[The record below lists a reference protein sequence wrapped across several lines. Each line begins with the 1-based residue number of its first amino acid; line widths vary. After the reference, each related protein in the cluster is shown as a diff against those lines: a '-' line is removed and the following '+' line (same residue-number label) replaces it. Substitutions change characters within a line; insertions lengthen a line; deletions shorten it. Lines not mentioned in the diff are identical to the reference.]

1 VGECVPDEEED
12 AGTEDPG
19 DDVLLPLTL
28 AVVAGDWRTDAGDDW
43 RAEAVGVRSE
53 DAGSEEDRTD
63 PEEDP
68 VLFVPVPVIS
78 CEELFEVF

>member
-1 VGECVPDEEED
+1 VGECVLDEEED

-19 DDVLLPLTL
+19 GDALLPLL
-28 AVVAGDWRTDAGDDW
+28 MADAAGDRRTDACNDW
-43 RAEAVGVRSE
+43 RAKAVGVQSE
-53 DAGSEEDRTD
+53 DTGSEEDRTD

-78 CEELFEVF
+78 CEELFELV